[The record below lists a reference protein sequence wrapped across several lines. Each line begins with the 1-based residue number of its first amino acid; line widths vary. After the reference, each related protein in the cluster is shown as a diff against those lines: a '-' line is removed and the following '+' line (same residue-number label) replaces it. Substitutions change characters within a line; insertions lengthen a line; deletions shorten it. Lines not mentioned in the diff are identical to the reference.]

1 MVAQSL
7 GLAESQI
14 RPVRMI
20 YDLRQL
26 RIHAFIERI
35 PKTHRD
41 RFTPFRPK
49 AALFYGRAH
58 QRLVRPRLSNLPAP
72 HLVPSSTRAADHAKF
87 QNALDACAAQKM
99 AP

>member
-1 MVAQSL
+1 
-7 GLAESQI
+7 
-14 RPVRMI
+14 MI